1 MFWIMIKMIAEQIFV
16 IEIISISIISTAPKR
31 GNTIDTVRIVPIGL
45 SEPGIILTYVII
57 ITGQIRS
64 ARDNYSTTTSNTHQ
78 QHSRRGQKGTPS
90 LRRALVVVG
99 DDCRRYFQQSSLF
112 TGGRRRR
119 SGRSVMY
126 RRRYCGYNYLIL
138 I

>member
-45 SEPGIILTYVII
+45 SEPGIILTYVIN

-64 ARDNYSTTTSNTHQ
+64 ARGAPKFQTRSTFGARLGHVDGTHLTTTSIAT
-78 QHSRRGQKGTPS
+78 
-90 LRRALVVVG
+90 
-99 DDCRRYFQQSSLF
+99 
-112 TGGRRRR
+112 
-119 SGRSVMY
+119 
-126 RRRYCGYNYLIL
+126 
-138 I
+138 